1 MMLTK
6 NKFPMSDKTRY
17 HVVAELREVSRRINR
32 AVKHGST
39 QGPDWDYGLDVRT
52 FIKSIEE
59 DLQRI
64 RETIVY

>member
-1 MMLTK
+1 MMLSK
-6 NKFPMSDKTRY
+6 SKYPMSDKTRY
-17 HVVAELREVSRRINR
+17 MVVAELRQVTRRINA

-52 FIKSIEE
+52 FIKSLED